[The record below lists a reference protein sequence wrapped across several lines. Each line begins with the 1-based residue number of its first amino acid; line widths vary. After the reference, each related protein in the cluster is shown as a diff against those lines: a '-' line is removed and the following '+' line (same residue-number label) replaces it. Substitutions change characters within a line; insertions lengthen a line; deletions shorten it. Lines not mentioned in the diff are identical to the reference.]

1 MPTSN
6 QSNNNEIVEKQTEL
20 LEGIQEN
27 DIQENQQVQEIKP
40 EEEEATTA
48 ATEKEEEATTP
59 TTEN

>member
-1 MPTSN
+1 MPTCN

-40 EEEEATTA
+40 EEEATAA

-59 TTEN
+59 TTED

>member
-40 EEEEATTA
+40 EEEATTA
-48 ATEKEEEATTP
+48 ATEKEEEAATP
-59 TTEN
+59 TTED